1 MGIVTHM
8 CGLIR
13 DSRGNGVSSG
23 RDLDE
28 VLSRPAFCPSSDS
41 SGTEFLRSELL
52 QDLCRKHA
60 STCTCMNVS
69 VGGIELSFRNEI
81 AFICFIVLS
90 LWTFFMFLLFTF
102 VYSYIK

>member
-13 DSRGNGVSSG
+13 DSRGDGVSSG

-28 VLSRPAFCPSSDS
+28 VVSRPAFCPSSDS

-52 QDLCRKHA
+52 QDLCREHA

-90 LWTFFMFLLFTF
+90 ISSCF
-102 VYSYIK
+102 YY